1 MGCCHSTQATATSC
15 AVLTTHKEKRAAGG
29 QHFNETILS
38 HHGSGEESSDDKNLP
53 WRKQGKK
60 KGQEGLGAAGRE
72 CTPVFYQLWLA
83 GVERKLE
90 GKMHSADS
98 LVGQHIGGQ
107 ATIPTNAS
115 ILLRFKRGNVLFI
128 SHQPVEIWQ
137 PLDGSDPTGI
147 LATRGCLLQ
156 PLNCRCSQS
165 KRPKMI
171 GSKRKRQ
178 SCFPVLRC
186 FRETA
191 SFLVTAEDFRTF

>member
-1 MGCCHSTQATATSC
+1 MREQG
-15 AVLTTHKEKRAAGG
+15 
-29 QHFNETILS
+29 TILS
-38 HHGSGEESSDDKNLP
+38 YRGSGEESSGDKKLP
-53 WRKQGKK
+53 WRKKGKK

-90 GKMHSADS
+90 GKVYSADS

-147 LATRGCLLQ
+147 LATRSCLLQ
-156 PLNCRCSQS
+156 PLNWGCSQS
-165 KRPKMI
+165 KRPKVI
-171 GSKRKRQ
+171 GSKRKK
-178 SCFPVLRC
+178 SCFPVLCC

-191 SFLVTAEDFRTF
+191 SFLVMAKDFRTF